1 MDSIARKTS
10 GQNIIDTYRNAI
22 TDMHSWFDNLIKK
35 MDVLDKG
42 SGLTCVQKLDAINEI
57 KSDFDDQG
65 PLKMKDLKEKSQHV
79 HEIISNLDGQ
89 QVDEQ
94 MKSID
99 RRYNDISKRIDRKAQ
114 IFDVT
119 NRGVESA
126 RGEIEQIDNWTK
138 QQINELQSPQALGF
152 ESKSADSRLKVSS
165 KPFFLENTVEEK
177 HWKNCT
183 LFLQDSF
190 SFG

>member
-138 QQINELQSPQALGF
+138 QQISELQSPQALGF
-152 ESKSADSRLKVSS
+152 ESKSADSRLKVS
-165 KPFFLENTVEEK
+165 
-177 HWKNCT
+177 
-183 LFLQDSF
+183 F
-190 SFG
+190 STNYF